1 MRIFRFALLYL
12 ALALG
17 ANTAVAGVTEISA
30 LRHGDM
36 KKLNFHSTPRETS
49 TVEFI
54 LPDGAGKGTLADYRG
69 KYVVVNFWATW
80 CPPCRKEMPTLSA
93 LQASL
98 GGDRFEVV
106 TIATGNNRP
115 ADVKKFFDKIGV
127 TNLPRNQD
135 KRSSLARD
143 MGVLGL
149 PTTVIIDPEGREI
162 GRMTG
167 DADWNS
173 DSARA
178 IFKALLAQS

>member
-1 MRIFRFALLYL
+1 MRILRFALLYL

-17 ANTAVAGVTEISA
+17 ANTAAAGVAEISA

-36 KKLNFHSTPRETS
+36 KKLNFHSTPKAVS
-49 TVEFI
+49 QVEFF
-54 LPDGAGKGTLADYRG
+54 LPDDGGTGTLADYQG

-93 LQASL
+93 LQTAL
-98 GGDRFEVV
+98 GGDRFKVV
-106 TIATGNNRP
+106 TIATSNNRP
-115 ADVKKFFDKIGV
+115 ADIKKFFDKIGV

-135 KRSSLARD
+135 HRSSLARD

-149 PTTVIIDPEGREI
+149 PTTVIIDPQGREI